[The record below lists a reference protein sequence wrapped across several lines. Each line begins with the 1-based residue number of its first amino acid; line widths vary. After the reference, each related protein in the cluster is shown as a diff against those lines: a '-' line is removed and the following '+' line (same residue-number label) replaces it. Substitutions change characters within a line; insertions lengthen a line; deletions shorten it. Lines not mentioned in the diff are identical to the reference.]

1 MPRGE
6 ISGNEKKMGSVK
18 KFLRSLFMFVVIP
31 GTVYLL
37 FLLVRP
43 ASFGRVSMVGML
55 ITQSYINTIIAWG
68 LTFSMTAGNLDLSIG
83 AQISLCTIVGCLL
96 SQQYGMVGLI
106 AGCVGTSLFVGFIK
120 VLIMRVIQ
128 TFSTVISIAYALIL
142 ASVGGV
148 IAGNKV
154 LVINTADATLGR
166 FPYNLILFLILG
178 ASIFYLQKYSI
189 YGAHARAVGGNN
201 KLAESSGI
209 SIINVQSKAIIIA
222 AIYGGFAALLSLS
235 YGTGTSI
242 ENGLET
248 ISTAFQAML
257 GVFVAGFI
265 AKYVNIVFGVFAG
278 VLALNTLQT
287 GLVAINL
294 DTNLKNTFTGLFLI
308 VLMAVTV
315 FREEQMQRRLDERL
329 A

>member
-178 ASIFYLQKYSI
+178 ASIFYLQSI
-189 YGAHARAVGGNN
+189 ASTALMQGQLV
-201 KLAESSGI
+201 ET
-209 SIINVQSKAIIIA
+209 INLRNRLV
-222 AIYGGFAALLSLS
+222 FLSLMFKVKPLS
-235 YGTGTSI
+235 LRLFTVVCGI
-242 ENGLET
+242 T
-248 ISTAFQAML
+248 IFKL
-257 GVFVAGFI
+257 RHRDI
-265 AKYVNIVFGVFAG
+265 
-278 VLALNTLQT
+278 
-287 GLVAINL
+287 
-294 DTNLKNTFTGLFLI
+294 D
-308 VLMAVTV
+308 
-315 FREEQMQRRLDERL
+315 
-329 A
+329 